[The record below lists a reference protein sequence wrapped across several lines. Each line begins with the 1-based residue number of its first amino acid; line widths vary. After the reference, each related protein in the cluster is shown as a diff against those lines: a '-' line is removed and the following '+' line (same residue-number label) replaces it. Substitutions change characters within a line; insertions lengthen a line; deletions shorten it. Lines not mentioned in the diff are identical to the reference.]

1 MGQDHSLDFAVRP
14 TAHWHAIPTPLT
26 GIGFPQILDTCRRTK
41 GPLMARYDYRF
52 VDESGDP
59 AFKVDP
65 ISHQPLSSNFYT
77 AAALHVCDDSFRDL
91 NKHIAAFRYF
101 RDSIAS

>member
-1 MGQDHSLDFAVRP
+1 
-14 TAHWHAIPTPLT
+14 
-26 GIGFPQILDTCRRTK
+26 
-41 GPLMARYDYRF
+41 MARYDYIF

-77 AAALHVCDDSFRDL
+77 AAALHVCDNSFRDL